1 MAGST
6 HPAAPGREYAVIAVA
21 DALAHVAAVLAGGA
35 CIAVFFRSIVIAVF
49 LQRPRYD
56 AVARISAAITGAV
69 FDTVLPRSAPQ
80 ARVDRVLVW
89 FWPFAQFVMIY
100 AWYTLVTAGF
110 AAVYWGTGA
119 SPDAVQALIASG
131 SSLSTL
137 GFATPSNHRGEVIA
151 IIEGG
156 IGLFIVVFLVTF
168 IPTYLAAQ
176 QARADRVARVYA
188 RAGAPPTGTGL
199 VAWYCRA
206 GRREA
211 LDDLCAEWESWIRD
225 LGVTHSQSP
234 GLAVTRS
241 YRHGENWVSAVMAML
256 DAAAIAKDVTD
267 DPAPTATVL
276 LVAAKQ
282 SLSDLADALRAAPV
296 SAPLPSRSAFDAAC
310 REMEAAGARLKAD
323 RDAAWLAFLT
333 SQERYADL
341 LVGLAAAIRVGP
353 ETWRLTGR

>member
-1 MAGST
+1 
-6 HPAAPGREYAVIAVA
+6 VIAVT

-35 CIAVFFRSIVIAVF
+35 CIAVFFRSIGIAVF

-56 AVARISAAITGAV
+56 AVARISIAITGAV
-69 FDTVLPRSAPQ
+69 FDAVLPRSAPQ
-80 ARVDRVLVW
+80 ARVDRTLVW
-89 FWPFAQFVMIY
+89 FWPFTQFVMIY
-100 AWYTLVTAGF
+100 AWYTLVIAGF

-176 QARADRVARVYA
+176 YARADRVARVYA

-211 LDDLCAEWESWIRD
+211 LDDLCPSGSR
-225 LGVTHSQSP
+225 G
-234 GLAVTRS
+234 
-241 YRHGENWVSAVMAML
+241 SA
-256 DAAAIAKDVTD
+256 I
-267 DPAPTATVL
+267 
-276 LVAAKQ
+276 
-282 SLSDLADALRAAPV
+282 
-296 SAPLPSRSAFDAAC
+296 SA
-310 REMEAAGARLKAD
+310 
-323 RDAAWLAFLT
+323 
-333 SQERYADL
+333 
-341 LVGLAAAIRVGP
+341 
-353 ETWRLTGR
+353 